1 MRSSVFIIV
10 LLCLGML
17 SAMASPRHSRLQPTR
32 KSERAEFEK
41 RYVEEFAGRKAQA
54 AESLPDNMRFDR
66 SRQRGT
72 WLIMLQMGED
82 GRRVRFMEAV
92 FSSGS
97 FSRGKMFVYG
107 VGERTVKASEF
118 ARLAKEFPM
127 AAIPVNA
134 RRSMPVSLYRRKG
147 SPVRQRVPKDIL
159 RYTDFT
165 PISDSWGPLPGMLS
179 ARGVDVSE
187 AGFSI
192 DIVFPGKSKVPF
204 SKFSCGNET
213 RSLSMK
219 KLVEVIVSAMQ
230 KTGEDVSKISDRAA
244 IDAFSSSEIIFNF
257 GNKKR

>member
-1 MRSSVFIIV
+1 MRSRVSIIV

-17 SAMASPRHSRLQPTR
+17 SAMASSRHTKSQPTR
-32 KSERAEFEK
+32 KSERVEFEK
-41 RYVEEFAGRKAQA
+41 RYVEDFAGRKAEA

-82 GRRVRFMEAV
+82 GQRVRFMEAV

-107 VGERTVKASEF
+107 AGERPVKASEF
-118 ARLAKEFPM
+118 ARLAKEYSM

-165 PISDSWGPLPGMLS
+165 PISDSWGPLPEMLS

-204 SKFSCGNET
+204 SKFSCGKET
-213 RSLSMK
+213 RSLSTK
-219 KLVEVIVSAMQ
+219 KLVEVIMSAMQ
-230 KTGEDVSKISDRAA
+230 KAGEDVSKISDRAA
-244 IDAFSSSEIIFNF
+244 IDEFSSSEIIFNF
-257 GNKKR
+257 KKN